1 MPAGH
6 NFSALTRRLPFVSI
20 VVAVATVFLGSAAL
34 AETSEERSA
43 CFNDAFRVCW
53 SAIPDRD
60 QVFHC
65 LMDNRRKLN
74 PLCRVVMERYRQPQ
88 RHRISRRTRETH
100 LQSPSP
106 LLSLLDGNCAR
117 AG

>member
-6 NFSALTRRLPFVSI
+6 NFGTLTERLSLVPI
-20 VVAVATVFLGSAAL
+20 AVAVATVFLGSAAL

-53 SAIPDRD
+53 SAIPDRNE
-60 QVFHC
+60 VFHC

-74 PLCRVVMERYRQPQ
+74 PLCRVVMDRYRQPH
-88 RHRISRRTRETH
+88 RHRVTRTTRETRV
-100 LQSPSP
+100 Q
-106 LLSLLDGNCAR
+106 
-117 AG
+117 

>member
-6 NFSALTRRLPFVSI
+6 NIGTLTARLPLVPI

-88 RHRISRRTRETH
+88 RHRLTRRTRET
-100 LQSPSP
+100 
-106 LLSLLDGNCAR
+106 R
-117 AG
+117 VE

>member
-1 MPAGH
+1 MPVRH
-6 NFSALTRRLPFVSI
+6 NFGALTIRLPLVPI
-20 VVAVATVFLGSAAL
+20 AVAAATVFLGSAAL

-74 PLCRVVMERYRQPQ
+74 PLCRVVMERYRQPH
-88 RHRISRRTRETH
+88 RHRVTRTTRETRV
-100 LQSPSP
+100 Q
-106 LLSLLDGNCAR
+106 
-117 AG
+117 

>member
-100 LQSPSP
+100 LQ
-106 LLSLLDGNCAR
+106 
-117 AG
+117 